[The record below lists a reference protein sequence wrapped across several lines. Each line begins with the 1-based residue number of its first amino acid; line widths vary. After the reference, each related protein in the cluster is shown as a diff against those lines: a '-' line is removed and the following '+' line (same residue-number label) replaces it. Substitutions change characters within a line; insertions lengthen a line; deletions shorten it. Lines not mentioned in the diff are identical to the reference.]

1 MPADPFPFHSDSPN
15 SPAAVAFAIVP
26 SNALELSQVT
36 KAIYVGTAGHVTLR
50 PLRASA
56 DVVYRNVPAGAYLTI
71 RASHVRA
78 TGTTAADLV
87 GEA

>member
-1 MPADPFPFHSDSPN
+1 MATDPFRSNSDSPN
-15 SPAAVAFAIVP
+15 APAADAFAIVP
-26 SNALELSQVT
+26 SDALELPQVT
-36 KAIYVGTAGHVTLR
+36 KAIYVGTAGHITLR

-56 DVVYRNVPAGAYLTI
+56 DVVYRNVPAGSYLMI

>member
-1 MPADPFPFHSDSPN
+1 MPTDPFPFHGDSPN
-15 SPAAVAFAIVP
+15 SPASVAFAIVP
-26 SNALELSQVT
+26 SNTAELAQVT
-36 KAIYVGTAGHVTLR
+36 KAIYVGTGGHVTLR
-50 PLRASA
+50 PLRSVG
-56 DVVYRNVPAGAYLTI
+56 DVVYRNVPAGAYLTV